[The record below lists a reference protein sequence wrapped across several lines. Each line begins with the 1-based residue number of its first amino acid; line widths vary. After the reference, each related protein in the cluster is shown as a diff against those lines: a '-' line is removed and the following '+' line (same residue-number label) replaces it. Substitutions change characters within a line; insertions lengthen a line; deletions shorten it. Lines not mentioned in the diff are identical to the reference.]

1 MCLVQNIN
9 LGNDE
14 DFPANKKTKSRS
26 HKPRDKWSLLWFI
39 PSQVLNFREEV
50 DDGKGRNIKKGKRLG
65 FDRFNNLSCKI
76 RRKAFHKYEAF
87 GFHTSNAHD
96 GQYNSSMSSRNI
108 QSVPAKRINS
118 EP

>member
-1 MCLVQNIN
+1 MSIAGVGTISTPLGLTTDNN
-9 LGNDE
+9 LG
-14 DFPANKKTKSRS
+14 
-26 HKPRDKWSLLWFI
+26 
-39 PSQVLNFREEV
+39 
-50 DDGKGRNIKKGKRLG
+50 
-65 FDRFNNLSCKI
+65 CKV

-118 EP
+118 EPCRESSRTSLRSPSYDDEIEILDEDVEPINLRAGRP